1 MIIIGKIQY
10 WNFHRFSEN
19 QDDDER
25 ACVYLFFHSF
35 PLHQQLFSFLLH
47 CIWSFLPVVAEVFKP
62 KNVQQ
67 SNGLTSVFRLLRSW
81 VENGWVDLV
90 HDPQENPSIYI
101 LRKKMK
107 EELEHIIRDFGCN
120 LLLATVLLSYAWE
133 LQGPGALSVNHIRLL
148 SQEETQL
155 WKHPQSLN
163 KEAVSSNTF
172 TKASLPSA
180 AWTTFRGLD
189 TLSPRTMME
198 RFVRLF
204 WSSLESTWRNSH
216 SNLVIPGG

>member
-1 MIIIGKIQY
+1 MKEHVSICFFILSLYISSFSASYCIASGVSYLLLLKFSNPKMSSSPMDWRLSLGFWEVGLKMAELILFTIHKKI
-10 WNFHRFSEN
+10 R
-19 QDDDER
+19 
-25 ACVYLFFHSF
+25 
-35 PLHQQLFSFLLH
+35 P
-47 CIWSFLPVVAEVFKP
+47 
-62 KNVQQ
+62 
-67 SNGLTSVFRLLRSW
+67 
-81 VENGWVDLV
+81 
-90 HDPQENPSIYI
+90 YI
-101 LRKKMK
+101 PWEKKMK